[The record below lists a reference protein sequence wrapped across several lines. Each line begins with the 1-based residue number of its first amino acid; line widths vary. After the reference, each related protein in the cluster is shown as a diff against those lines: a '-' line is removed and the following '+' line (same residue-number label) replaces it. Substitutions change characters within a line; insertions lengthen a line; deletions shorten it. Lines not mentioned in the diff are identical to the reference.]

1 MSRRNT
7 PIESFG
13 KLSIKREEDM
23 PAETRAMS
31 RARAQIVARL
41 PPTAVRESIE
51 VDDPIVEEDGFSS
64 GEEEQEDDDNDR
76 IIAGASTD
84 LFYDVSDLDEAS
96 AMHANAGLIGDG
108 LSLTYCRYEE
118 ASRAY
123 KFHMTEQIGVRIG
136 DPRQIEGGAPQCS
149 CAANL
154 RGAACKHV
162 WWIADQVLR
171 CQFERPPTSS
181 FRLSRNGASVSAGRD
196 TRSAF
201 ELVHSKGLGAIAA
214 RNGWQVQ
221 DTGRDQRNSELV
233 DMLSVFDP
241 DNALPHEYDEME
253 DMDNRSERSLLY
265 KRFGDLITELCLDD
279 PTAFARIRQILTDE
293 MCTTIHLEKVRERI
307 FRTFN
312 QLDAFISRGPSDSA
326 KSVPD
331 TADTLYDI
339 VETIDDLLKSR
350 PAQPSRT
357 LRNGTASILLHLLE
371 EVNERNVDAYE
382 RVQWSRRPSSNEAA
396 VDRNLWLRLIGRPS
410 PGKAPFAVTVLQDL
424 PRDVFQDR
432 REQLDRIERRLAELG
447 APDRYIAAVARLSA
461 PMRRTR

>member
-31 RARAQIVARL
+31 RARAQIAARL

-123 KFHMTEQIGVRIG
+123 KFHMTEQIGV
-136 DPRQIEGGAPQCS
+136 
-149 CAANL
+149 
-154 RGAACKHV
+154 
-162 WWIADQVLR
+162 LR

-181 FRLSRNGASVSAGRD
+181 FRLLRNGASVSAGRD

-241 DNALPHEYDEME
+241 DNVLPHEYDEME